1 MAKELRTKQE
11 LIKEINSLRKYIK
24 ELKALNNE
32 MNCANQILIEKEK
45 KYRAIFENT
54 GTAIAIYNDNHKI
67 LMVNTKFEEL
77 TGFSKEEIEG
87 KKSWKEFAHKDEM
100 ERLLKINE
108 KRKIDPN
115 SVSRSYEFKF
125 VDKYENIKDI
135 YITVDRI
142 PTTNLC
148 VASLLDITDRKN
160 TEKKLA
166 EEHHLLRT
174 LIDILPEFIY
184 VKDKDSKFIIGNRG
198 VVNFMGAK
206 SLEDLIDKT
215 DFDFYPKE
223 IADQYYSDE
232 QEIIRCGKPIID
244 KEEPSIMPNGEKRW
258 ISTTKV
264 PLINNHG
271 EIVGIVGL
279 GHDITSHKNLEQQL
293 QQAQKMEAIGRLTGG
308 IAHDFNNM
316 LTVIIGLS
324 DYLLL
329 HYKDDK
335 SLVSQIINIR
345 EAGNKAASLTHQ
357 LLAFSRR
364 QILQPKIINLNAIIL
379 DIEKMLRRTFGE
391 DIQLELNLDKELE
404 NVKLDVSQIEQVIM
418 NIVINAKDAMPN
430 GGKLTI
436 ETKNS
441 YLDEEYAHDH
451 VSVKTGHYV
460 LLSISDTGIGMNKNI
475 QEHIFEPFFT
485 TKGEGKGSGLG
496 LSTVYGIVKQSEGN
510 IWVYSEPNKGTVF
523 KIYFPR
529 VQKKVE
535 SVKTRKDSKISYNG
549 TETILLVEDE
559 DIVRNMVSSI
569 LTNFGYIVIEAKNG
583 EDALRYFQKNSK
595 QVINLIV
602 TDVVMPHLSGA
613 LLIKKLRKNNNI
625 KVLFMSGYTVNSII
639 HHGISDKETP
649 FLQKPFTMYNL
660 VKKVREVLDSK

>member
-1 MAKELRTKQE
+1 MVKELRTKQE
-11 LIKEINSLRKYIK
+11 LMKELNRLRKYIEEIK
-24 ELKALNNE
+24 VLNNE
-32 MNCANQILIEKEK
+32 MNCANQILLEKEK

-54 GTAIAIYNDNHKI
+54 GTATAIYNDDHKL
-67 LMVNTKFEEL
+67 LMVNTGFEQL
-77 TGFSKEEIEG
+77 TGFSKEEVEEKI
-87 KKSWKEFAHKDEM
+87 SWKEFVHKDDI

-108 KRKIDPN
+108 RRRIDPN
-115 SVSRSYEFKF
+115 SVSRSYEFKL
-125 VDKYENIKDI
+125 VDKHENIKDI
-135 YITVDRI
+135 YTTVDRI
-142 PTTNLC
+142 PTMNLC

-160 TEKKLA
+160 IEKKLA
-166 EEHHLLRT
+166 EEHHLLRS

-184 VKDKDSKFIIGNRG
+184 VKDKDSRFIIANRE

-206 SLEDLIDKT
+206 SIEDLIDKT

-223 IADQYYSDE
+223 IAEQYYSDE
-232 QEIIRCGKPIID
+232 QEIIRCGKSIID

-264 PLINNHG
+264 PLINNRG

-329 HYKDDK
+329 HYKDNK
-335 SLVSQIINIR
+335 HLVSQIKNIK
-345 EAGNKAASLTHQ
+345 EAGNKAAALTHQ

-364 QILQPKIINLNAIIL
+364 QILQPKIINLNTIIL
-379 DIEKMLRRTFGE
+379 DIEKMLLRTIRE

-460 LLSISDTGIGMNKNI
+460 LLSISDTGIGMDKNI

-510 IWVYSEPNKGTVF
+510 IWVYSEPEKGTVF

-529 VQKKVE
+529 VQKKIE
-535 SVKTRKDSKISYNG
+535 PVKPRKDSQISYNG
-549 TETILLVEDE
+549 NETILLVEDE
-559 DIVRNMVSSI
+559 DIVRNMVSSVLI
-569 LTNFGYIVIEAKNG
+569 NFGYTVIEAKNG
-583 EDALRYFQKNSK
+583 EDALRYFKKNSK
-595 QVINLIV
+595 QVNLIV
-602 TDVVMPHLSGA
+602 TDVVMPYLSGDV
-613 LLIKKLRKNNNI
+613 LIKKLRKNNNI

-639 HHGISDKETP
+639 HHDISDKETL

-660 VKKVREVLDSK
+660 VKKVREVLDST